1 MTTEHASSQKTA
13 RAQGR
18 WFSCGATTIDGA
30 VVSLTG
36 DETAAEEEEKEEV
49 LEEEEERRGGIS
61 LRRGGDPITTGAT
74 TGSVAMS
81 GEATGI
87 LGWSGTASMAE
98 GGAERVWI
106 LGKSRVPWA
115 RLRVRRTS
123 CPSAATTSG
132 S

>member
-1 MTTEHASSQKTA
+1 MEYLVEFFYTFAFLNFSTFLVLFLSQSLLRKNSGADDHCTSA
-13 RAQGR
+13 R

-49 LEEEEERRGGIS
+49 QEEEEERRGGIS

-98 GGAERVWI
+98 GGAERV
-106 LGKSRVPWA
+106 
-115 RLRVRRTS
+115 
-123 CPSAATTSG
+123 
-132 S
+132 